1 LRVLRCVAIGRG
13 FMKTWQRILAM
24 TAVTLAIGGAYL
36 AWVFHERANP
46 GVVGQQ
52 QADAGNAL
60 SKDDLVVMKEYFP
73 QHFDDLERFEGTTV
87 WMKNGYTMAYYPYAG
102 GRVEFAKKVGLVP
115 PLEPLEIKKVVK
127 AVAPAA
133 AHDGIEPGGMQAFAV
148 FTVAGGKDMF
158 ATPIGVMT
166 AGQEGYYVDMLF
178 FYDDPHT
185 IYDYWPKDV
194 WTAIEAHQVKPGM
207 SELETRLAIGQ
218 KVHVDGD
225 REGDRT
231 VTYDV
236 NGKSYDVTYVK
247 NRATE
252 IKAE

>member
-1 LRVLRCVAIGRG
+1 
-13 FMKTWQRILAM
+13 MKTWQGILAI
-24 TAVTLAIGGAYL
+24 TGVSLAIGGGYL

-46 GVVGQQ
+46 GFIGQPK
-52 QADAGNAL
+52 ADGADTL

-73 QHFDDLERFEGTTV
+73 QHFDDLHRFEGTTV
-87 WMKNGYTMAYYPYAG
+87 WMKNGYSMSFYPYAG
-102 GRVEFAKKVGLVP
+102 GRVDFAKKLGLVP
-115 PLEPLEIKKVVK
+115 PLERLEIKKFVK

-133 AHDGIEPGGMQAFAV
+133 AHDGLEPGGTQAFAV
-148 FTVAGGKDMF
+148 FTLGDGREMY
-158 ATPIGVMT
+158 ATPVGVLL
-166 AGQEGYYVDMLF
+166 GSQEGYYTDMLF

-185 IYDYWPKDV
+185 LYGYWPKDV

-236 NGKSYDVTYVK
+236 NGKKWDVTYVK
-247 NRATE
+247 NQATE
-252 IKAE
+252 IKSE

>member
-1 LRVLRCVAIGRG
+1 L
-13 FMKTWQRILAM
+13 KTWQGF
-24 TAVTLAIGGAYL
+24 LAITGVSLAIAGGYL

-46 GVVGQQ
+46 GVVGQPKPDA
-52 QADAGNAL
+52 ADAL

-73 QHFDDLERFEGTTV
+73 QHFDDLKRLEGATV
-87 WMKNGYTMAYYPYAG
+87 WMKNGYSMAFYPYAG

-115 PLEPLEIKKVVK
+115 PLERLEIKKIVK
-127 AVAPAA
+127 AVAPVAA
-133 AHDGIEPGGMQAFAV
+133 NDGIEPGGMQAFAV
-148 FTVAGGKDMF
+148 FTLAGGKEMY
-158 ATPIGVMT
+158 ATPIGVMP
-166 AGQEGYYVDMLF
+166 GGEEGYYTDMLF

-218 KVHVDGD
+218 KVHVDGS

-236 NGKSYDVTYVK
+236 NGKKWDVTYVK

-252 IKAE
+252 IKASDDKGE

>member
-1 LRVLRCVAIGRG
+1 MKGWQMFVAV
-13 FMKTWQRILAM
+13 TAM
-24 TAVTLAIGGAYL
+24 TLAIAVGYL
-36 AWVFHERANP
+36 AWVFHQRANP
-46 GVVGQQ
+46 GKIGEQK
-52 QADAGNAL
+52 ADEGNAL

-73 QHFDDLERFEGTTV
+73 QHFDDLQRFEGTTV
-87 WMKNGYTMAYYPYAG
+87 WMKNGYSMAYYPYES

-115 PLEPLEIKKVVK
+115 PLERLEIKKIVK
-127 AVAPAA
+127 AAAPAA
-133 AHDGIEPGGMQAFAV
+133 AHDGIEPAGTQAFAV
-148 FTVAGGKDMF
+148 FTLGDGREMY
-158 ATPIGVMT
+158 ATPVGVILH
-166 AGQEGYYVDMLF
+166 GEEGYYTDMLF

-194 WTAIEAHQVKPGM
+194 WTAIEAHQVEPGM

-218 KVHVDGD
+218 KMHVDGE

-236 NGKSYDVTYVK
+236 NGKKWDVTYVK

>member
-1 LRVLRCVAIGRG
+1 V
-13 FMKTWQRILAM
+13 KTWQMFVAT
-24 TAVTLAIGGAYL
+24 TAVTVAIGGAYL

-46 GVVGQQ
+46 GVIGQPK
-52 QADAGNAL
+52 ADEGNTL

-73 QHFDDLERFEGTTV
+73 QHFDDLQRFEGTTV
-87 WMKNGYTMAYYPYAG
+87 WMKNGYSMAFFPYAG
-102 GRVEFAKKVGLVP
+102 GRVEFAKKIGLVP
-115 PLEPLEIKKVVK
+115 PLERLEIKKIVK

-133 AHDGIEPGGMQAFAV
+133 VHDGIEPGGMQAFAV
-148 FTVAGGKDMF
+148 FTVVGGKEMF
-158 ATPIGVMT
+158 ALPIGVMV
-166 AGQEGYYVDMLF
+166 GGEEGYYTDMLF

-194 WTAIEAHQVKPGM
+194 WMAIDAHQVKPGM

-225 REGDRT
+225 REGERT

-236 NGKSYDVTYVK
+236 NGKKWDVTYVK
-247 NRATE
+247 NGATE
-252 IKAE
+252 IKPSENKSE